1 MERQQLEALR
11 GYIDEALAAAE
22 SDDAV
27 HSLRNAKQIVEM
39 QLELL
44 DD

>member
-1 MERQQLEALR
+1 MERQQLEALG

-22 SDDAV
+22 NADAV
-27 HSLRNAKQIVEM
+27 HSLRNAKQIVEV